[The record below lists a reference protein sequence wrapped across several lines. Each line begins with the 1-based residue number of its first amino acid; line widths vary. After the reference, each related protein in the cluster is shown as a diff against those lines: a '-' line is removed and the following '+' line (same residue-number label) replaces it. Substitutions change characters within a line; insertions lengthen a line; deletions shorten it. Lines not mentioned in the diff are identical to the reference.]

1 MSTAEQ
7 PVGSNISISCDQD
20 VFNSAKIVS
29 NSSATPNTGLH
40 LESSAILY
48 SDNQLTYWG
57 QQIYQI

>member
-1 MSTAEQ
+1 MSTAGQ

-29 NSSATPNTGLH
+29 NSSATPNTRLH

-48 SDNQLTYWG
+48 SDNQLTY
-57 QQIYQI
+57 